1 MSENNY
7 HFYGLLQ
14 ITKNKEGNSVCFG
27 NGEFAITSLALR
39 SPFNSNSAGL
49 YFRVKTR
56 KKFVCIR
63 DRRFLN
69 AQTIM
74 TCMRLESGSLIL
86 ISILKQSMISLS
98 LASCTFLSCSFLN
111 SSFLA

>member
-74 TCMRLESGSLIL
+74 SHDMHETGVWITNTDFNFKTEHDFVESCFLYL
-86 ISILKQSMISLS
+86 PLLQLS
-98 LASCTFLSCSFLN
+98 QF
-111 SSFLA
+111 